1 VVAVALFAERV
12 LFFHRI
18 NIEVSEFLG
27 GLSSLLRRG
36 KMAEALHE
44 AAATPGPV
52 ARVVH
57 AALLLHDKPRSE
69 LKEIVQESAQLEVPF
84 LERHLRALQTLAFI
98 APMLG
103 LLGTVLGM
111 VDAFTQISGSAGLVT
126 VNDLSAA
133 VYKSLITSAL
143 GLSVAIP
150 AFAATSYLSSRVD
163 RFMHDMRRAGVEIV
177 TILSEK
183 STDEGIVS
191 FTSVQPKEK
200 QASS

>member
-1 VVAVALFAERV
+1 
-12 LFFHRI
+12 
-18 NIEVSEFLG
+18 
-27 GLSSLLRRG
+27 
-36 KMAEALHE
+36 MAEALHE
-44 AAATPGPV
+44 SAATPGPV

-57 AALLLHDKPRSE
+57 AALLQHDRPRAE

-84 LERHLRALQTLAFI
+84 LERHLRFLQTLAFI

-111 VDAFTQISGSAGLVT
+111 VDAFTQISSAAGLVT

-163 RFMHDMRRAGVEIV
+163 RLIHDMRRAGVEIV

-183 STDEGIVS
+183 ATDSGIVAFNS
-191 FTSVQPKEK
+191 Q
-200 QASS
+200 QARGEEAAR